1 MPVDARWEP
10 GITNAEP
17 ACRPSLAAVCLVI
30 RTWSVAAGRLATGVP
45 ASAGGPGVATG
56 NRPLSSRICGPNG
69 CRSVTSILTGV
80 PSVPGRSPSTPVNG
94 TVIDDQSVLAGVR
107 LTGARLKSA
116 CNEAVIV
123 SIVAGEID
131 LSSWE
136 AVSYDRRLC
145 TSAQAAETLMV
156 RVVGAI
162 AASGCR
168 AAWVLL
174 ARVSRAPAVA
184 AKTARKV
191 SRASQRYS
199 PLGRYRRF
207 TLPPPRG
214 ARRPGRGAGRRR
226 APPPGREAP
235 RPRPRA
241 GSSAAGR
248 TS

>member
-10 GITNAEP
+10 GITNAQP

-30 RTWSVAAGRLATGVP
+30 RTWRGAAARLV
-45 ASAGGPGVATG
+45 
-56 NRPLSSRICGPNG
+56 
-69 CRSVTSILTGV
+69 
-80 PSVPGRSPSTPVNG
+80 
-94 TVIDDQSVLAGVR
+94 AGVR
-107 LTGARLKSA
+107 RAGARLKSA

-162 AASGCR
+162 AASVCR

-214 ARRPGRGAGRRR
+214 ARRLGRGAGGRR
-226 APPPGREAP
+226 ARRQVREAR
-235 RPRPRA
+235 RPGPRA
-241 GSSAAGR
+241 GS
-248 TS
+248 